1 METLPSN
8 LAADIQA
15 ANDSTPLADL
25 VKLGVALAQARDTEH
40 DTFQAALKLK
50 NLIAPHMGEDPLK
63 TLVGLKQCKTA
74 GAASGGGVFSI
85 MRGLDGDELE
95 AWLDKPE
102 NLAGFAAGMEDAAAV
117 LASPGVIHILGS
129 IVAGWQTAI
138 GTAPESVTEYSA
150 LAETHRRISEAYKA
164 LIPGAQMWEGPG
176 DVHTGLVAVMAA
188 AKHKQLTG
196 DPAAMATAVAEL
208 SRGLE
213 PMLNDPDTVATLGT
227 NRELMSAWMDSYAIM
242 GAVWNSDIAT
252 ETLLQSEVFRDEL
265 LKAKGEGGGA
275 RIGLVI
281 LTDDQ
286 TAWKIFMQS
295 QVARSE
301 LWASQVAR
309 SEMWASQVARSELW
323 ASQVARS
330 ELWASQVARSE
341 MWASQVARS
350 ELWASQVACR
360 ELMASQVARSELW
373 ASQVACRELW
383 ASQVA
388 RSEMWANMTAWTE
401 ALQHNTAWTELWNNT
416 EAFNA
421 LLQNTTAK
429 EKLYTSPLKKRITKT
444 GNSWQGSSG
453 ALNHYPLVTGK
464 GVFLQRYENYSN
476 GITYPGGD
484 GIDIDGVTVGGSAVN
499 NYKNVLR
506 YNQRIGVAW
515 YGDGSWLEYIPA

>member
-242 GAVWNSDIAT
+242 GAVWNSDTAT

-301 LWASQVAR
+301 LWA
-309 SEMWASQVARSELW
+309 
-323 ASQVARS
+323 
-330 ELWASQVARSE
+330 
-341 MWASQVARS
+341 
-350 ELWASQVACR
+350 
-360 ELMASQVARSELW
+360 
-373 ASQVACRELW
+373 
-383 ASQVA
+383 
-388 RSEMWANMTAWTE
+388 NMTAWTE
-401 ALQHNTAWTELWNNT
+401 ALQHNTAWTELWNNN

-421 LLQNTTAK
+421 LLKNTTAK

-444 GNSWQGSSG
+444 GNSWQGNSG
-453 ALNHYPLVTGK
+453 APSHYPLVTGK

-476 GITYPGGD
+476 GNAYPGYD
-484 GIDIDGVTVGGSAVN
+484 GIDIDGVTVGGSTVN

-515 YGDGSWLEYIPA
+515 YGDGSWLDYIPA

>member
-85 MRGLDGDELE
+85 MRGLDGGELE

-138 GTAPESVTEYSA
+138 GTAPESVAEYSA

-164 LIPGAQMWEGPG
+164 LIPGAHMWDDPG

-295 QVARSE
+295 QVA
-301 LWASQVAR
+301 
-309 SEMWASQVARSELW
+309 
-323 ASQVARS
+323 
-330 ELWASQVARSE
+330 
-341 MWASQVARS
+341 
-350 ELWASQVACR
+350 CR
-360 ELMASQVARSELW
+360 ELM
-373 ASQVACRELW
+373 

-401 ALQHNTAWTELWNNT
+401 ALQHNTAWTELWNNN

-444 GNSWQGSSG
+444 SYNWQGSNG
-453 ALNHYPLVTGK
+453 ASNHYPLVTGK

-476 GITYPGGD
+476 GNAYPGCD

-515 YGDGSWLEYIPA
+515 YGDGSWLDYIPA

>member
-138 GTAPESVTEYSA
+138 GAAPESVTEYSA

-242 GAVWNSDIAT
+242 GAVWNSDSAT

-309 SEMWASQVARSELW
+309 SEL
-323 ASQVARS
+323 
-330 ELWASQVARSE
+330 
-341 MWASQVARS
+341 
-350 ELWASQVACR
+350 
-360 ELMASQVARSELW
+360 
-373 ASQVACRELW
+373 
-383 ASQVA
+383 
-388 RSEMWANMTAWTE
+388 WANMTAWTE

-444 GNSWQGSSG
+444 GNSWQGNSG
-453 ALNHYPLVTGK
+453 APSHYPLVTGK
-464 GVFLQRYENYSN
+464 GVFLQRYENYNN
-476 GITYPGGD
+476 GTTYPGGD
-484 GIDIDGVTVGGSAVN
+484 GIDIDGVTVNGSAIN

-515 YGDGSWLEYIPA
+515 FGDGSRLEYIPA

>member
-252 ETLLQSEVFRDEL
+252 
-265 LKAKGEGGGA
+265 
-275 RIGLVI
+275 
-281 LTDDQ
+281 
-286 TAWKIFMQS
+286 
-295 QVARSE
+295 
-301 LWASQVAR
+301 
-309 SEMWASQVARSELW
+309 
-323 ASQVARS
+323 
-330 ELWASQVARSE
+330 
-341 MWASQVARS
+341 
-350 ELWASQVACR
+350 
-360 ELMASQVARSELW
+360 
-373 ASQVACRELW
+373 
-383 ASQVA
+383 
-388 RSEMWANMTAWTE
+388 
-401 ALQHNTAWTELWNNT
+401 
-416 EAFNA
+416 
-421 LLQNTTAK
+421 
-429 EKLYTSPLKKRITKT
+429 
-444 GNSWQGSSG
+444 
-453 ALNHYPLVTGK
+453 
-464 GVFLQRYENYSN
+464 
-476 GITYPGGD
+476 
-484 GIDIDGVTVGGSAVN
+484 
-499 NYKNVLR
+499 
-506 YNQRIGVAW
+506 
-515 YGDGSWLEYIPA
+515 

>member
-85 MRGLDGDELE
+85 MRGLDGGELE

-150 LAETHRRISEAYKA
+150 LAEAHRRISEAYKA

-286 TAWKIFMQS
+286 TAWKIFM
-295 QVARSE
+295 
-301 LWASQVAR
+301 
-309 SEMWASQVARSELW
+309 ASQVARSELW

-330 ELWASQVARSE
+330 ELWASQVACR
-341 MWASQVARS
+341 
-350 ELWASQVACR
+350 ELMASQVACR

-388 RSEMWANMTAWTE
+388 RSELWANMTAWTE
-401 ALQHNTAWTELWNNT
+401 ALQHNTAWTELCNNN

-421 LLQNTTAK
+421 LLKNTTAK

-444 GNSWQGSSG
+444 GTSWQGNGG
-453 ALNHYPLVTGK
+453 APNHYPLVTGK

-476 GITYPGGD
+476 GTTYPGGD
-484 GIDIDGVTVGGSAVN
+484 GIDIDGVTVNGSAIN

-506 YNQRIGVAW
+506 YNQRIGVFW
-515 YGDGSWLEYIPA
+515 YGDESWLDYIPA

>member
-117 LASPGVIHILGS
+117 LASSGVIHVLGS

-138 GTAPESVTEYSA
+138 GAAPESVTEYSA

-301 LWASQVAR
+301 LWASQVACR
-309 SEMWASQVARSELW
+309 EMWASQVARSEL
-323 ASQVARS
+323 
-330 ELWASQVARSE
+330 
-341 MWASQVARS
+341 
-350 ELWASQVACR
+350 
-360 ELMASQVARSELW
+360 
-373 ASQVACRELW
+373 
-383 ASQVA
+383 
-388 RSEMWANMTAWTE
+388 WANMTAWTE

-453 ALNHYPLVTGK
+453 APSHYPLITGK
-464 GVFLQRYENYSN
+464 GVFLQRYENYNN
-476 GITYPGGD
+476 GTTYPGYD
-484 GIDIDGVTVGGSAVN
+484 GIDIDGATVNGSTIN

>member
-242 GAVWNSDIAT
+242 GAVWNSDSAT

-295 QVARSE
+295 QVACRE
-301 LWASQVAR
+301 L
-309 SEMWASQVARSELW
+309 M
-323 ASQVARS
+323 
-330 ELWASQVARSE
+330 
-341 MWASQVARS
+341 ASQVARS

-373 ASQVACRELW
+373 A
-383 ASQVA
+383 
-388 RSEMWANMTAWTE
+388 NMTAWTE
-401 ALQHNTAWTELWNNT
+401 ALQHNTAWTELWNNN

-421 LLQNTTAK
+421 LLKNTTAK

-444 GNSWQGSSG
+444 GTSWQGSNG
-453 ALNHYPLVTGK
+453 ASNHYPLVTGK

-476 GITYPGGD
+476 GNTYPGYD
-484 GIDIDGVTVGGSAVN
+484 GIDIDGVTVGGSTVN

-515 YGDGSWLEYIPA
+515 YGDGSWLDYIPA

>member
-301 LWASQVAR
+301 
-309 SEMWASQVARSELW
+309 M
-323 ASQVARS
+323 
-330 ELWASQVARSE
+330 
-341 MWASQVARS
+341 
-350 ELWASQVACR
+350 WASQVACR
-360 ELMASQVARSELW
+360 ELM
-373 ASQVACRELW
+373 

-453 ALNHYPLVTGK
+453 APSHYPLVTGK
-464 GVFLQRYENYSN
+464 GVFLQRYENYNN
-476 GITYPGGD
+476 GTTYPGGD
-484 GIDIDGVTVGGSAVN
+484 GIDFDGVTVGGSAIN

>member
-138 GTAPESVTEYSA
+138 GAAPESVTEYSA

-164 LIPGAQMWEGPG
+164 LIPGAHMWEGPG

-295 QVARSE
+295 QVAR
-301 LWASQVAR
+301 A
-309 SEMWASQVARSELW
+309 EMWASQVARSELW

-330 ELWASQVARSE
+330 ELWASQVA
-341 MWASQVARS
+341 
-350 ELWASQVACR
+350 
-360 ELMASQVARSELW
+360 
-373 ASQVACRELW
+373 CRELW

-388 RSEMWANMTAWTE
+388 RSELWANMTAWTE
-401 ALQHNTAWTELWNNT
+401 ALQHNTAWTELWNNN

-421 LLQNTTAK
+421 LLKNTTAK

-444 GNSWQGSSG
+444 GISWQGSGGTS
-453 ALNHYPLVTGK
+453 NHYPLVTGK
-464 GVFLQRYENYSN
+464 GVFLQRYENYNN
-476 GITYPGGD
+476 GTTYPGGD
-484 GIDIDGVTVGGSAVN
+484 GIDIDGVTVNGSAIN

-515 YGDGSWLEYIPA
+515 YGDGSWLDYIPA

>member
-85 MRGLDGDELE
+85 MRGLDGGELE

-150 LAETHRRISEAYKA
+150 LAEAHRRISEAYKA

-286 TAWKIFMQS
+286 TAWKIFM
-295 QVARSE
+295 
-301 LWASQVAR
+301 
-309 SEMWASQVARSELW
+309 ASQVARSEL
-323 ASQVARS
+323 
-330 ELWASQVARSE
+330 
-341 MWASQVARS
+341 
-350 ELWASQVACR
+350 
-360 ELMASQVARSELW
+360 
-373 ASQVACRELW
+373 
-383 ASQVA
+383 
-388 RSEMWANMTAWTE
+388 WANMTAWTE
-401 ALQHNTAWTELWNNT
+401 ALQHNTAWTELCNNN

-421 LLQNTTAK
+421 LLKNTTAK

-444 GNSWQGSSG
+444 GTSWQGNGG
-453 ALNHYPLVTGK
+453 APNHYPLVTGK

-476 GITYPGGD
+476 GTTYPGGD
-484 GIDIDGVTVGGSAVN
+484 GIDIDGVTVNGSAIN

-506 YNQRIGVAW
+506 YNQRIGVFW
-515 YGDGSWLEYIPA
+515 YGDESWLDYIPA

>member
-117 LASPGVIHILGS
+117 LAYPGVIHILGS

-138 GTAPESVTEYSA
+138 GAAPESVTEYSA

-242 GAVWNSDIAT
+242 GAVWNSATAT

-301 LWASQVAR
+301 MWASQVAR
-309 SEMWASQVARSELW
+309 SEMWASQVA
-323 ASQVARS
+323 
-330 ELWASQVARSE
+330 
-341 MWASQVARS
+341 
-350 ELWASQVACR
+350 CR
-360 ELMASQVARSELW
+360 ELW

-388 RSEMWANMTAWTE
+388 RSELWANMTAWTE
-401 ALQHNTAWTELWNNT
+401 ALQHNTAWTELWNNN

-421 LLQNTTAK
+421 LLKNTTAK

-444 GNSWQGSSG
+444 GTSWQGNSG
-453 ALNHYPLVTGK
+453 APSHYPLVTGK
-464 GVFLQRYENYSN
+464 GVFLQRYENYNN
-476 GITYPGGD
+476 GTTYPGYD
-484 GIDIDGVTVGGSAVN
+484 GIDIDGVTVGGSTVN

-515 YGDGSWLEYIPA
+515 YGDGSWLDYIPA

>member
-25 VKLGVALAQARDTEH
+25 VKLGVALAQARYTEH

-117 LASPGVIHILGS
+117 LASSGVIHILGS

-138 GTAPESVTEYSA
+138 GAAPESVTEYSA

-301 LWASQVAR
+301 
-309 SEMWASQVARSELW
+309 M
-323 ASQVARS
+323 
-330 ELWASQVARSE
+330 
-341 MWASQVARS
+341 
-350 ELWASQVACR
+350 WASQVACR
-360 ELMASQVARSELW
+360 ELM
-373 ASQVACRELW
+373 

-444 GNSWQGSSG
+444 GYNWQGSNG
-453 ALNHYPLVTGK
+453 ASNHYPLVTGK
-464 GVFLQRYENYSN
+464 GVFLQRYENYNN
-476 GITYPGGD
+476 GQAYPGCD
-484 GIDIDGVTVGGSAVN
+484 GIDIDGVTVGGSAIN

-515 YGDGSWLEYIPA
+515 YGDGSWLDYIPA

>member
-25 VKLGVALAQARDTEH
+25 VKLGVALAQARNTEH

-164 LIPGAQMWEGPG
+164 LIPGAHMWEGPG

-242 GAVWNSDIAT
+242 GAVWNSDSAT

-301 LWASQVAR
+301 LWASQVA
-309 SEMWASQVARSELW
+309 
-323 ASQVARS
+323 
-330 ELWASQVARSE
+330 
-341 MWASQVARS
+341 
-350 ELWASQVACR
+350 CR
-360 ELMASQVARSELW
+360 ELMASQVARSEL
-373 ASQVACRELW
+373 
-383 ASQVA
+383 
-388 RSEMWANMTAWTE
+388 WANMTAWTE

-444 GNSWQGSSG
+444 SYNWQGSNG
-453 ALNHYPLVTGK
+453 APNHYPLVTGK

-476 GITYPGGD
+476 GTAYPGYD
-484 GIDIDGVTVGGSAVN
+484 GIDIDGVTVNGSAIN

>member
-295 QVARSE
+295 QVA
-301 LWASQVAR
+301 
-309 SEMWASQVARSELW
+309 
-323 ASQVARS
+323 
-330 ELWASQVARSE
+330 
-341 MWASQVARS
+341 
-350 ELWASQVACR
+350 CR
-360 ELMASQVARSELW
+360 ELMASVSAAW
-373 ASQVACRELW
+373 AER
-383 ASQVA
+383 
-388 RSEMWANMTAWTE
+388 
-401 ALQHNTAWTELWNNT
+401 
-416 EAFNA
+416 
-421 LLQNTTAK
+421 
-429 EKLYTSPLKKRITKT
+429 
-444 GNSWQGSSG
+444 
-453 ALNHYPLVTGK
+453 
-464 GVFLQRYENYSN
+464 
-476 GITYPGGD
+476 
-484 GIDIDGVTVGGSAVN
+484 
-499 NYKNVLR
+499 
-506 YNQRIGVAW
+506 
-515 YGDGSWLEYIPA
+515 

>member
-242 GAVWNSDIAT
+242 GAVWNSDTAT

-301 LWASQVAR
+301 LWASQVA
-309 SEMWASQVARSELW
+309 
-323 ASQVARS
+323 
-330 ELWASQVARSE
+330 
-341 MWASQVARS
+341 
-350 ELWASQVACR
+350 CR
-360 ELMASQVARSELW
+360 ELMASQVARSEM
-373 ASQVACRELW
+373 W

-401 ALQHNTAWTELWNNT
+401 ALQHNTAWTELWNNN

-421 LLQNTTAK
+421 LLTNTTAK

-453 ALNHYPLVTGK
+453 APNHYPLVTGK
-464 GVFLQRYENYSN
+464 GVFLQRYENYNN
-476 GITYPGGD
+476 GTTYPGGD
-484 GIDIDGVTVGGSAVN
+484 GIDIDGVTVGGSTVN

>member
-40 DTFQAALKLK
+40 NTFQAALKLK

-242 GAVWNSDIAT
+242 GAVWNSDTAT

-295 QVARSE
+295 QVACR
-301 LWASQVAR
+301 
-309 SEMWASQVARSELW
+309 ELW

-330 ELWASQVARSE
+330 ELWA
-341 MWASQVARS
+341 
-350 ELWASQVACR
+350 
-360 ELMASQVARSELW
+360 
-373 ASQVACRELW
+373 
-383 ASQVA
+383 
-388 RSEMWANMTAWTE
+388 NMTAWTD

-453 ALNHYPLVTGK
+453 APNHYPLVTGK
-464 GVFLQRYENYSN
+464 GVFLQRYENYNN
-476 GITYPGGD
+476 GTTYPGGD
-484 GIDIDGVTVGGSAVN
+484 GIDIDSVTVNGSAIN

-515 YGDGSWLEYIPA
+515 YGDGSWLDYIPA

>member
-117 LASPGVIHILGS
+117 LASPGVIHSLGS

-138 GTAPESVTEYSA
+138 GAAPESVTEYSA

-301 LWASQVAR
+301 LWASQVA
-309 SEMWASQVARSELW
+309 
-323 ASQVARS
+323 
-330 ELWASQVARSE
+330 
-341 MWASQVARS
+341 
-350 ELWASQVACR
+350 
-360 ELMASQVARSELW
+360 
-373 ASQVACRELW
+373 CRELW

-388 RSEMWANMTAWTE
+388 RSELWANMTAWTE
-401 ALQHNTAWTELWNNT
+401 ALQHNTAWTELWNNN

-444 GNSWQGSSG
+444 GKSWQGSSE
-453 ALNHYPLVTGK
+453 APNHYPLVTGK
-464 GVFLQRYENYSN
+464 GVFLQRYENYYN
-476 GITYPGGD
+476 GTAYPGCD
-484 GIDIDGVTVGGSAVN
+484 GIDIDGVTVNGSAIN

>member
-242 GAVWNSDIAT
+242 GAVWNSATAT

-301 LWASQVAR
+301 
-309 SEMWASQVARSELW
+309 M
-323 ASQVARS
+323 
-330 ELWASQVARSE
+330 
-341 MWASQVARS
+341 
-350 ELWASQVACR
+350 WASQVACR
-360 ELMASQVARSELW
+360 ELM
-373 ASQVACRELW
+373 

-401 ALQHNTAWTELWNNT
+401 ALQHNTAWIELWNNT

-444 GNSWQGSSG
+444 GNSWQGSNG
-453 ALNHYPLVTGK
+453 ASNHYPLVTGK

-476 GITYPGGD
+476 GNTYPGGD
-484 GIDIDGVTVGGSAVN
+484 GIDIDGVTVNGSAIN

-515 YGDGSWLEYIPA
+515 FGAGSWLDYIPA

>member
-138 GTAPESVTEYSA
+138 GAAPESVTEYSA

-164 LIPGAQMWEGPG
+164 LIPGAQMWDDPG

-301 LWASQVAR
+301 
-309 SEMWASQVARSELW
+309 
-323 ASQVARS
+323 
-330 ELWASQVARSE
+330 
-341 MWASQVARS
+341 
-350 ELWASQVACR
+350 
-360 ELMASQVARSELW
+360 
-373 ASQVACRELW
+373 
-383 ASQVA
+383 
-388 RSEMWANMTAWTE
+388 MWANMTAWTE
-401 ALQHNTAWTELWNNT
+401 ALQHNTAWTELWNNN

-421 LLQNTTAK
+421 LLKNPTAK

-444 GNSWQGSSG
+444 STSWQGNSG
-453 ALNHYPLVTGK
+453 APSHYPLVTGK

-476 GITYPGGD
+476 GNTYPGCD
-484 GIDIDGVTVGGSAVN
+484 GIDIDGGTVDGSTVN

-506 YNQRIGVAW
+506 YNRRIGVAW
-515 YGDGSWLEYIPA
+515 YGDGSWLDYIPA

>member
-138 GTAPESVTEYSA
+138 GTAPESVAEYSA

-242 GAVWNSDIAT
+242 GAVWNSATAT

-309 SEMWASQVARSELW
+309 SEL
-323 ASQVARS
+323 
-330 ELWASQVARSE
+330 
-341 MWASQVARS
+341 WASQVARS

-373 ASQVACRELW
+373 A
-383 ASQVA
+383 
-388 RSEMWANMTAWTE
+388 NMTAWTE
-401 ALQHNTAWTELWNNT
+401 ALQHNTAWTELWNNN

-444 GNSWQGSSG
+444 GNSWQGNYG
-453 ALNHYPLVTGK
+453 ASNHYPLVTGK
-464 GVFLQRYENYSN
+464 GVFLQRYENYNN
-476 GITYPGGD
+476 GHQYPGCD
-484 GIDIDGVTVGGSAVN
+484 GIDIDGVTVNDSAIN

-515 YGDGSWLEYIPA
+515 YGDGSWLDYIPA

>member
-295 QVARSE
+295 QVA
-301 LWASQVAR
+301 
-309 SEMWASQVARSELW
+309 
-323 ASQVARS
+323 
-330 ELWASQVARSE
+330 
-341 MWASQVARS
+341 
-350 ELWASQVACR
+350 CR
-360 ELMASQVARSELW
+360 EM
-373 ASQVACRELW
+373 W

-444 GNSWQGSSG
+444 GNSWQGNYG
-453 ALNHYPLVTGK
+453 APSHYPLVTGK
-464 GVFLQRYENYSN
+464 GVFLQRYENYNN
-476 GITYPGGD
+476 GTTYPGGD
-484 GIDIDGVTVGGSAVN
+484 GIDIDGVTVNGSAIN

>member
-129 IVAGWQTAI
+129 IVAGWQTTI
-138 GTAPESVTEYSA
+138 GAAPESVTEYSA

-164 LIPGAQMWEGPG
+164 LIPGAHMWEGPG

-242 GAVWNSDIAT
+242 GAVWNSDSAT

-309 SEMWASQVARSELW
+309 SE
-323 ASQVARS
+323 
-330 ELWASQVARSE
+330 
-341 MWASQVARS
+341 
-350 ELWASQVACR
+350 LWASQVACR
-360 ELMASQVARSELW
+360 ELMASQVARSEL
-373 ASQVACRELW
+373 
-383 ASQVA
+383 
-388 RSEMWANMTAWTE
+388 WANMTAWTE

-421 LLQNTTAK
+421 LLKNTTAK

-444 GNSWQGSSG
+444 NYSWQGSSG
-453 ALNHYPLVTGK
+453 APNHYPLVTGK

-476 GITYPGGD
+476 GTTYPGCD
-484 GIDIDGVTVGGSAVN
+484 GIDIDGVTVGGSTVN

-515 YGDGSWLEYIPA
+515 FGDGSWLDYIPA

>member
-242 GAVWNSDIAT
+242 GAVWNSDTAT

-286 TAWKIFMQS
+286 TAWKIFM
-295 QVARSE
+295 
-301 LWASQVAR
+301 
-309 SEMWASQVARSELW
+309 ASQVARSEL
-323 ASQVARS
+323 
-330 ELWASQVARSE
+330 
-341 MWASQVARS
+341 
-350 ELWASQVACR
+350 
-360 ELMASQVARSELW
+360 
-373 ASQVACRELW
+373 
-383 ASQVA
+383 
-388 RSEMWANMTAWTE
+388 WANMTAWTE

-444 GNSWQGSSG
+444 GNSWQGNSG
-453 ALNHYPLVTGK
+453 APSHYPLVTGK
-464 GVFLQRYENYSN
+464 GVFLQRYENYSY
-476 GITYPGGD
+476 GTTYPGGD
-484 GIDIDGVTVGGSAVN
+484 GIDIDGVTVNGSAIN

>member
-117 LASPGVIHILGS
+117 LASPDVIHILGA

-242 GAVWNSDIAT
+242 GAVWNSDTAT

-301 LWASQVAR
+301 MWASQVAR
-309 SEMWASQVARSELW
+309 SEM
-323 ASQVARS
+323 
-330 ELWASQVARSE
+330 
-341 MWASQVARS
+341 
-350 ELWASQVACR
+350 WASQVACR

-373 ASQVACRELW
+373 ASQVACREMW

-388 RSEMWANMTAWTE
+388 RSELWANMTAWTE

-444 GNSWQGSSG
+444 GNSWQGISG
-453 ALNHYPLVTGK
+453 ASSHYPLVTGK

-476 GITYPGGD
+476 GTAYPGRD
-484 GIDIDGVTVGGSAVN
+484 GIDIDGVTVNGSAIN